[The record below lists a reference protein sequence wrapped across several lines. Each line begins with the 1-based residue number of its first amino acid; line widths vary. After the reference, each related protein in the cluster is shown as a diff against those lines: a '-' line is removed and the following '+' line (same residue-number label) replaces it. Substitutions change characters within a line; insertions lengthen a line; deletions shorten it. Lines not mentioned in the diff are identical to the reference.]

1 MPFITEELYQRLGR
15 RDGDNTET
23 ISLAAYPDPDKQEG
37 IKSWFDEEM
46 DAKVDAVMKVTEGFL
61 KIRGNTC
68 LGHIRAKPHR
78 HTSWQRR

>member
-1 MPFITEELYQRLGR
+1 MPFTEELYQRLGR

-61 KIRGNTC
+61 KIRGNYPSGPYSRKTPSAYVMA
-68 LGHIRAKPHR
+68 IRR
-78 HTSWQRR
+78 